1 MIAAGSYANQGGRWF
16 GLTVPSCSLLHT
28 YIVTDT
34 VPEFEARDTE
44 IPVVRDHYYGGYI
57 RQERNFGLIGIY
69 EDRNAETVWTEGCP
83 WEAENELFDIDYE
96 RSGDYI
102 LRAFERMPILGD
114 LGIKRVVR
122 GAITHT
128 PDGNMLV
135 GLAPGYD
142 NVWMACGASIGIA
155 WGGGAGKCLADQMV
169 HGETVVSIRSMD
181 PRRYGDWIDD
191 TYVVTKTTEEFER
204 RHETPLPGRQL
215 PACRPAR
222 PTPLYGRLA
231 AKGAVM
237 GEIHGLERPRWF
249 RRADGPQADSYGW
262 RRQPWE
268 ANVAAEHRA
277 VCEAAGVIDLT
288 AFSQYEIAG
297 RDAAALLNRLSA
309 NRLPVRIGGISLA
322 HMLSERGNF
331 ETEMTIV
338 RLCPERFF
346 RGSSIAAELRDRDWL
361 QAHIRPGEDVTITN
375 LTNDWGMLALSGPA
389 SREILW
395 QDTEADLSNA
405 AFPWLSGQ
413 EITAWGV
420 PCLALRVSFT
430 GELGWE
436 LHCPQDRLGELYDGL
451 SAAGAAHGLVD
462 FGSLAFNS
470 LRMEKAYKG
479 THEIS
484 PEVGIVEA
492 GMGRFFKP
500 ENRAFL
506 GRAAT
511 LERQGKPGWRIVYLA
526 VDAADADPIGG
537 EAILHDGRCVGM
549 ITSGGYGHTVEQSL
563 AFGYVRDAP
572 DAPGTEFTVLI
583 LGEECPAT
591 VLGVPA
597 YDPASTRPRM

>member
-1 MIAAGSYANQGGRWF
+1 
-16 GLTVPSCSLLHT
+16 
-28 YIVTDT
+28 
-34 VPEFEARDTE
+34 
-44 IPVVRDHYYGGYI
+44 
-57 RQERNFGLIGIY
+57 
-69 EDRNAETVWTEGCP
+69 
-83 WEAENELFDIDYE
+83 
-96 RSGDYI
+96 
-102 LRAFERMPILGD
+102 
-114 LGIKRVVR
+114 
-122 GAITHT
+122 
-128 PDGNMLV
+128 MLV

-169 HGETVVSIRSMD
+169 HGETAVSIRLMD

-237 GEIHGLERPRWF
+237 GEVHGLERPRWF
-249 RRADGPQADSYGW
+249 RLADGPQADSYGW

-268 ANVAAEHRA
+268 ANVVAEHRA
-277 VCEAAGVIDLT
+277 VREAAGVIDLT

-297 RDAAALLNRLSA
+297 RNAAALLNRLSA

-331 ETEMTIV
+331 ETEMIIV
-338 RLCPERFF
+338 RLGPERFF
-346 RGSSIAAELRDRDWL
+346 LGSSIAAELRDRDWL
-361 QAHIRPGEDVTITN
+361 QAHILPGEDVTITN

-389 SREILW
+389 SREILG
-395 QDTEADLSNA
+395 QGTEADLSNA
-405 AFPWLSGQ
+405 AFPWLSRQ

-479 THEIS
+479 THEIT
-484 PEVGIVEA
+484 PEVGIGEA
-492 GMGRFFKP
+492 GWSGSS
-500 ENRAFL
+500 NRRTARSSAARRPWSA
-506 GRAAT
+506 RASPAGGSST
-511 LERQGKPGWRIVYLA
+511 WR
-526 VDAADADPIGG
+526 P
-537 EAILHDGRCVGM
+537 M
-549 ITSGGYGHTVEQSL
+549 
-563 AFGYVRDAP
+563 
-572 DAPGTEFTVLI
+572 
-583 LGEECPAT
+583 
-591 VLGVPA
+591 
-597 YDPASTRPRM
+597 PRMPTR